1 MKELTKEKQL
11 HAYFYYFTFKGEDKL
26 NRFFV
31 IAHNRKESAHIFR
44 ICATAKR
51 FYHLIES
58 GVYVKIAPKSK
69 INNSLVDRENYEMQ
83 FETLKELLK
92 EGEHND

>member
-1 MKELTKEKQL
+1 MTKEKQF
-11 HAYFYYFTFKGEDKL
+11 HAYFSQFTCKGEDKL

-31 IAHNRKESAHIFR
+31 IAYNRKESAHIYR
-44 ICATAKR
+44 IWATAKR

-69 INNSLVDRENYEMQ
+69 INNSLVDKEHYDKQ
-83 FETLKELLK
+83 FEILKELLK
-92 EGEHND
+92 EN

>member
-1 MKELTKEKQL
+1 M
-11 HAYFYYFTFKGEDKL
+11 

-31 IAHNRKESAHIFR
+31 IAYNRKESAHIFR
-44 ICATAKR
+44 IWATAKR

-69 INNSLVDRENYEMQ
+69 INNSLVDKEHYDKQ
-83 FETLKELLK
+83 FEILKELLK
-92 EGEHND
+92 EN

>member
-1 MKELTKEKQL
+1 MTKEKQF
-11 HAYFYYFTFKGEDKL
+11 HAYFIYFTIKGEDKL

-44 ICATAKR
+44 IWATAKR

-69 INNSLVDRENYEMQ
+69 INNSLVDKEHYDKQ
-83 FETLKELLK
+83 FEILKELLK
-92 EGEHND
+92 EN

>member
-1 MKELTKEKQL
+1 MTKEKQF
-11 HAYFYYFTFKGEDKL
+11 HAYFIYFTFKGGDKL

-44 ICATAKR
+44 IWATAKR

-69 INNSLVDRENYEMQ
+69 INNSLVDKEHYDKQ
-83 FETLKELLK
+83 FEILKELLK
-92 EGEHND
+92 EN

>member
-1 MKELTKEKQL
+1 MTKEKQL
-11 HAYFYYFTFKGEDKL
+11 HAYFIYFTYKGEDKL

-44 ICATAKR
+44 IWATAKR

-69 INNSLVDRENYEMQ
+69 INNSLVDKEHYDKQ
-83 FETLKELLK
+83 FEILKELLK
-92 EGEHND
+92 DN